1 MKTFA
6 LACTAAVAMGLG
18 IGDAQSPPDSIDE
31 TCRTP
36 NKFGCMWPYDM
47 NFRHS
52 DYFVQSAYCK
62 QMQVWM
68 KVLEDKTPGQFFD
81 GLFSVS
87 LFLQNI
93 NLSFDFIGDE
103 MPPNRVKVLH
113 PTGVV
118 GLFKLVVT
126 DPYHP
131 YTGSLRGTDY
141 GIYRISEVGTV
152 APDIVPSTSAGFKFF
167 RDGVD
172 AGNCFSLH
180 AFEGHPW
187 TFNFLRP
194 VYNTHVD
201 IPTNECNLMT
211 SHAKLSQVSKH
222 VGNMS
227 LKGLSDYDQ
236 YGNHEPNPVWPF
248 RCEFR
253 PRDPCNFPDEW
264 HGSYLD
270 TLTSGCIE
278 VGHTLWDL
286 WCLEGPE
293 ALGYSI
299 SKVGEIVTTSEVV
312 TSMYG
317 DTKLFF
323 RHVRFEEDLEARP
336 EWFEHV

>member
-1 MKTFA
+1 
-6 LACTAAVAMGLG
+6 
-18 IGDAQSPPDSIDE
+18 
-31 TCRTP
+31 
-36 NKFGCMWPYDM
+36 
-47 NFRHS
+47 
-52 DYFVQSAYCK
+52 
-62 QMQVWM
+62 M
-68 KVLEDKTPGQFFD
+68 KVIEDQTPGQFFD

-118 GLFKLVVT
+118 GLFKFVVT
-126 DPYHP
+126 DPTHP
-131 YTGSLRGTDY
+131 FTGSLKGTDY
-141 GIYRISEVGTV
+141 GLYRISEVGTV
-152 APDIVPSTSAGFKFF
+152 APDIVPSTSAGFKFY

-187 TFNFLRP
+187 TFNFLKP
-194 VYNTHVD
+194 VYNTHVTL
-201 IPTNECNLMT
+201 PENECNLMT

-236 YGNHEPNPVWPF
+236 HGNKELAPKWPF

-270 TLTSGCIE
+270 TLTKNDCIQI
-278 VGHTLWDL
+278 GHVLWDL
-286 WCLEGPE
+286 WCLEDPDE
-293 ALGYSI
+293 EPFNAEI
-299 SKVGEIVTTSEVV
+299 KKIGEIITTSEIV

-336 EWFEHV
+336 DWFDHV